1 MPKISNKGRE
11 MPSSPI
17 RKLAPFAEQAKKKGV
32 RIYHLNIGQPDIE
45 TPAPFWTKLKQLDKK
60 ILEYSPSNGFEDIRE
75 AYAGFFRNRYH
86 LDLNAADIMITAGAS
101 EALSFVLYSILDE
114 GDEVIAT
121 EPLYANYIGFAQT
134 GGIVMKPVTTYIDNG
149 FALPSVE
156 AFEKAITPKTK
167 AILICNPSN
176 PTGYCYSEAEL
187 VRLKEIVVK
196 HDLFLISDEVYRD
209 FVYNRSFKSMLE
221 YAEIAQNVI
230 VVDSISKRFS
240 ACGARIGMVTSKN
253 KEVLATIMKF
263 AQQRLSPPGLGQIAA
278 LALFDGDD
286 TYFGKVNQEYLHR
299 REILVEGLNQIP
311 GVECPT
317 PGGAF
322 YCMVKLP
329 VKDSDHFCQ
338 WMLEHFQHEGET
350 VMMAPGAGFYAT
362 PGLGKDQ
369 VRVAYVL
376 NGEDL
381 KKAIFILQKGLE
393 KYLLEF

>member
-1 MPKISNKGRE
+1 

-45 TPAPFWTKLKQLDKK
+45 TPPPFWEKLKHLDKK
-60 ILEYSPSNGFEDIRE
+60 ILEYSPSNGFEDIRQ
-75 AYAGFFRNRYH
+75 AYTGFFKERYN
-86 LDLNAADIMITAGAS
+86 LNLSNSDIMITTGAS
-101 EALSFVLYSILDE
+101 EALSFTLLSILDE
-114 GDEVIAT
+114 GDEIIAT
-121 EPLYANYIGFAQT
+121 EPLYANYIGFAKT
-134 GGIVMKPVTTYIDNG
+134 GGIVMKPITTYIDNG
-149 FALPSVE
+149 FALPGVE

-176 PTGYCYSEAEL
+176 PTGYCYSESEL
-187 VRLKEIVVK
+187 ERLKEIVIR

-209 FVYNRSFKSMLE
+209 FVYHRSFKSMLE
-221 YAEIAQNVI
+221 YPEIEQNVI

-240 ACGARIGMVTSKN
+240 ACGARIGMVASKN

-263 AQQRLSPPGLGQIAA
+263 AQQRLSPPGLGQLAA
-278 LALFDGDD
+278 TALFNVSND
-286 TYFGKVNQEYLHR
+286 YFESVNQEYLSR
-299 REILVEGLNQIP
+299 REILVEGMNRIS

-322 YCMVKLP
+322 YCMIKLP

-338 WMLEHFQHEGET
+338 WMLEHFQYQGET
-350 VMMAPGAGFYAT
+350 VMMAPGAGFYST
-362 PGLGKDQ
+362 PGLGKNQ

-376 NGEDL
+376 NGEAL
-381 KKAIFILQKGLE
+381 KKAIFILEKGLE
-393 KYLLEF
+393 KYLQEF